1 MSVPGAYQKQ
11 LSIPWTPDN
20 EKDYGTSFVFHVD
33 KEMRP
38 ELQVELEQTISV
50 LQVSIHPDATKLTEV
65 CLYCCFLPTTFL
77 FIYLFKCWTVH

>member
-11 LSIPWTPDN
+11 LCIPWRPGN

-33 KEMRP
+33 KEMCS

-50 LQVSIHPDATKLTEV
+50 LQVSICADCYKVYRLLLNKYTLKPV
-65 CLYCCFLPTTFL
+65 PFGP
-77 FIYLFKCWTVH
+77 